1 MTHLNLT
8 DDHDSRHSTGGI
20 NLVQLESYTVISK
33 GTVCSMSDNHT
44 DLLLNGLVPIG
55 TFARTTAYRHAS
67 PARNSAA
74 LSRRELY
81 L

>member
-1 MTHLNLT
+1 
-8 DDHDSRHSTGGI
+8 
-20 NLVQLESYTVISK
+20 
-33 GTVCSMSDNHT
+33 MSDNHT

-55 TFARTTAYRHAS
+55 TFARTWYYRHAS